1 MSVMRPGHEPHPN
14 PARRS
19 LLLLLPSSRHAH
31 TDGPGDSLR
40 DPMPGRFSGDEHAHR
55 HGSQNAVD
63 GRRVPQMRRRP
74 DRSARANR
82 GADPVT
88 PTPPDHR
95 PNDPMSTDID
105 TSAPITDG
113 ATPAGT
119 NAENQPDRGT
129 VSVDRRMRKHP
140 TAPRTNLTKPG
151 GSQ

>member
-1 MSVMRPGHEPHPN
+1 MSRIRTPLVDLYCCCCLRHVMLT
-14 PARRS
+14 PASQGTRCGTRC
-19 LLLLLPSSRHAH
+19 
-31 TDGPGDSLR
+31 
-40 DPMPGRFSGDEHAHR
+40 PGRFSGDEHAHR
-55 HGSQNAVD
+55 HGAQSAAEN
-63 GRRVPQMRRRP
+63 RRAPKMRRRP

-88 PTPPDHR
+88 PAPPDYP
-95 PNDPMSTDID
+95 PNDPMSADVD
-105 TSAPITDG
+105 TSPPITNG

-140 TAPRTNLTKPG
+140 TAPRTNLTSPG